1 MQTKASAVTPGCC
14 HTCQK
19 PPEDLAKTSRASSQ
33 ALMEAVD
40 SNRKR
45 YQRHFL
51 NLLQCL
57 SESHR
62 RATRALSLHQESAQ
76 SYLECSRHE
85 ASGESANT
93 INRRYL
99 LGMSKCSP
107 QLARATTPLVANQ
120 LMRAVTNRLNRQQR
134 ISSPLR
140 KAANSPEVPPKTT
153 GRAPKGSMLCAHLKG
168 GETC

>member
-1 MQTKASAVTPGCC
+1 MQARASAVTSKCR

-19 PPEDLAKTSRASSQ
+19 PLENLAKTFRASSQ

-62 RATRALSLHQESAQ
+62 QANRALSLPQESAH

-85 ASGESANT
+85 ASGESAIN
-93 INRRYL
+93 INRTYT
-99 LGMSKCSP
+99 LGTSKGSP
-107 QLARATTPLVANQ
+107 QLARATTPLVAYQ

-134 ISSPLR
+134 FCSPLR
-140 KAANSPEVPPKTT
+140 KAASSPEFLPKTT
-153 GRAPKGSMLCAHLKG
+153 GWTPKGSMLCAYSKG